1 MDKVYRVGEL
11 GHLRPSI
18 VTILSRLSRPIVRYA
33 TDRCKD
39 MVNRLKGPVVLS
51 SVGKPRMNLG
61 TRTPA
66 RLSVKKVVAI
76 TAIWRDYFI
85 YILPLVLALR

>member
-11 GHLRPSI
+11 GHLGTSI
-18 VTILSRLSRPIVRYA
+18 VIILPRSSRPIVRYA
-33 TDRCKD
+33 TDR
-39 MVNRLKGPVVLS
+39 LKGPMVPL

-66 RLSVKKVVAI
+66 RLSVKKVVVI
-76 TAIWRDYFI
+76 TAIWRDYVI
-85 YILPLVLALR
+85 YVLLLALASR